1 MVTFDYNSQCR
12 GSDKGKLETHL
23 LAQTADAIEVFGF
36 FAAQE
41 DHMIK

>member
-1 MVTFDYNSQCR
+1 MVNFDYNSQCR
-12 GSDKGKLETHL
+12 GSDKSKLETHL
-23 LAQTADAIEVFGF
+23 LAQNADAVAFGF